1 MGSGWWV
8 WGTCAVRTNDLG
20 PTLKGLGPDPAKI
33 AARLAR
39 VQAGNFGDCKP
50 VGEGVWELRVDW
62 GPGYRVY
69 YAMAGRSVVLL
80 LYGGDKRTQR
90 ADIATALENWKD
102 YKGRMGMK

>member
-1 MGSGWWV
+1 MELRRYITASGRDVIGQWL
-8 WGTCAVRTNDLG
+8 ASLADARAR
-20 PTLKGLGPDPAKI
+20 AKI

-69 YAMAGRSVVLL
+69 YARAGRSVVLL
-80 LYGGDKRTQR
+80 LHGGDKRTQT
-90 ADIATALENWKD
+90 ADIETALEYWKD
-102 YKGRMGMK
+102 YKRRVGMK